1 MDVDNINDDQEMDAV
16 WEEIKAAFGLEEYKE
31 CVLKQISE
39 SAIEYMTSQNLY
51 VGVLEYLQAEV
62 EKRLRISVAPY
73 FWKHFH
79 QQYLLDDV
87 ETSANRFHT
96 GKFNLITSIVTT

>member
-1 MDVDNINDDQEMDAV
+1 MDVDDINDDQEMDAV
-16 WEEIKAAFGLEEYKE
+16 WEEIKTAFGLEEYKD

-39 SAIEYMTSQNLY
+39 NAIEYLTSQNLY

-79 QQYLLDDV
+79 QQYLSDDI

-96 GKFNLITSIVTT
+96 GNLI

>member
-1 MDVDNINDDQEMDAV
+1 MEVEDISDDEKLDLA
-16 WEEIKAAFGLEEYKE
+16 WEEIKAAFGLDEYKGS
-31 CVLKQISE
+31 VMKQLSE
-39 SAIEYMTSQNLY
+39 NTIEYLTSQNLY

-62 EKRLRISVAPY
+62 EKRLRINVAPY

-79 QQYLLDDV
+79 QQYLSDDT

-96 GKFNLITSIVTT
+96 GGYSI